1 MADSIDEDAP
11 VTAAQAAVIL
21 ADERVTRRTAP
32 LSYWR
37 EHAFA
42 AADGSLVFPA
52 AGGVFRVTEANS
64 LSLLASAQ
72 LIQASGEALVP
83 TINGPV
89 GIAGQIQYTK
99 RRIGRATATTA
110 AGAFANLALVPALA
124 GYYGV
129 CKIVGVI
136 AQNAAAAGVLT
147 FESPAGTGAL
157 PSVFVNA
164 YLASVLNDELRDVV
178 ISHATLVDNQAIV
191 VDGAA
196 FGAGDVTVIYEYW
209 YET

>member
-37 EHAFA
+37 ERALQQ
-42 AADGSLVFPA
+42 ADGGLAFPA
-52 AGGVFRVTEANS
+52 AAGVLRVTEASGATIAAYSAYTYQSAMGLLPFIAPHSAS
-64 LSLLASAQ
+64 LIA
-72 LIQASGEALVP
+72 
-83 TINGPV
+83 NG
-89 GIAGQIQYTK
+89 G

-110 AGAFANLALVPALA
+110 AGAFANLALVPAVA

-129 CKIVGVI
+129 CKIIGVI
-136 AQNAAAAGVLT
+136 AQNAAAAGQLT

-196 FGAGDVTVIYEYW
+196 FGAGDVVVIYEYW